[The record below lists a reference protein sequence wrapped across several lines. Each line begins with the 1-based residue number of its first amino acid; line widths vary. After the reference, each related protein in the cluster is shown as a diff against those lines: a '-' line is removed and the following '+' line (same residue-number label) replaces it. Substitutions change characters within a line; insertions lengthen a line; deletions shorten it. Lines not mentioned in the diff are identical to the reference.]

1 MTLIPTLEQ
10 IQASCPANFLADAL
24 TILFEHSP
32 ILISNLY
39 PQLTRILPTLP
50 LLSSYSQ
57 LIDVSLNQLGTWDD
71 KMKAQFIAGH
81 PRIGESKNLSKLSAK
96 EQGATS
102 TTAATPPEVLARLAH
117 LNACY
122 EKKYP
127 GLIYITFV
135 NGRTRAA
142 IAEEMEG
149 KLGLEHSLSPDD
161 PTLADIEPVAVGG
174 PGWTSELDRAVVDIG
189 LIAKS
194 RLGALGVE

>member
-1 MTLIPTLEQ
+1 MIPSLEQ
-10 IQASCPANFLADAL
+10 IQAGHSLPDAL

-32 ILISNLY
+32 ILISNLC
-39 PQLTRILPTLP
+39 PQLVGILPTLP
-50 LLSSYSQ
+50 PLGSYSQ
-57 LIDVSLNQLGTWDD
+57 LINVSLSQLGTWNHE
-71 KMKAQFIAGH
+71 MKAQFIAGH
-81 PRIGESKNLSKLSAK
+81 PRIGESKNLSKLSAR
-96 EQGATS
+96 EQGTTS
-102 TTAATPPEVLARLAH
+102 TTAATPPEVLARLAL

-142 IAEEMEG
+142 IAEEMED
-149 KLGLEHSLSPDD
+149 KLGIEHSLSPNN
-161 PTLADIEPVAVGG
+161 PALVDIEPVAVGS
-174 PGWTSELDRAVVDIG
+174 PSWISELDKAVIDVG

>member
-10 IQASCPANFLADAL
+10 IQASCPGNSLPDAL

-32 ILISNLY
+32 ILISKLC
-39 PQLTRILPTLP
+39 PQLTGILPTLP
-50 LLSSYSQ
+50 PLSSYSQ

-71 KMKAQFIAGH
+71 EMKAQFISGH
-81 PRIGESKNLSKLSAK
+81 PRIGENKNLSKLSAK

-102 TTAATPPEVLARLAH
+102 TTTTTPPEVLARLAH

-127 GLIYITFV
+127 GLVYIIFV

-142 IAEEMEG
+142 IAEEMED

-161 PTLADIEPVAVGG
+161 PALADIEPVAVGG
-174 PGWTSELDRAVVDIG
+174 LGWTSELDRAVVDIG

>member
-1 MTLIPTLEQ
+1 SLEQ
-10 IQASCPANFLADAL
+10 IQTGHSLADTL

-32 ILISNLY
+32 ILISNLC
-39 PQLTRILPTLP
+39 PQLTGILPTLP
-50 LLSSYSQ
+50 PLRSYSQ
-57 LIDVSLNQLGTWDD
+57 LIDISLSQVGTWEHD
-71 KMKAQFIAGH
+71 MKAQFIAGH
-81 PRIGESKNLSKLSAK
+81 PRIGESKNISKLSAN

-142 IAEEMEG
+142 IAEEMED
-149 KLGLEHSLSPDD
+149 KLGIGHSLSLDD
-161 PTLADIEPVAVGG
+161 PVLVDIEPVTVGS
-174 PGWTSELDRAVVDIG
+174 PSWISELDRAVVDIG

>member
-1 MTLIPTLEQ
+1 MPLIPSLQQ
-10 IQASCPANFLADAL
+10 IQASAPGSPLADAL

-32 ILISNLY
+32 ILISNLC
-39 PQLTRILPTLP
+39 PQLTGILPTLP
-50 LLSSYSQ
+50 PLSSYSQ
-57 LIDVSLNQLGTWDD
+57 LIDISLSQLGTWDAE
-71 KMKAQFIAGH
+71 MKAQFIAGH

-102 TTAATPPEVLARLAH
+102 TTAITPPEVLARLAH

-127 GLIYITFV
+127 GLVYITFV

-142 IAEEMEG
+142 VAEDMEG
-149 KLGLEHSLSPDD
+149 KLGLEHSLSPHD
-161 PTLADIEPVAVGG
+161 PTLADIEPFAVGS
-174 PGWTSELDRAVVDIG
+174 PAWSSELDRAVVDIG
-189 LIAKS
+189 FIAKS